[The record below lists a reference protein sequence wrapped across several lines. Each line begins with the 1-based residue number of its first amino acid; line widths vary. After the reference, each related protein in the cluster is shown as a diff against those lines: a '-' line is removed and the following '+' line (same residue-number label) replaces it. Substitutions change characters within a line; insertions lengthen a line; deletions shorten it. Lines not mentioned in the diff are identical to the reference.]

1 MEDRKIKGYVTAAS
15 TKPDSQFGFLFIRC
29 KLISNIREKECVYLG
44 RPWHPSSDPHRWAN
58 VVFKECYLDEHIHPD
73 GWCEMHGYSPENER
87 FFEYRNFGPGAK
99 QNPKRP
105 QLDEIEAERYT
116 KENVLKEWKVEI

>member
-1 MEDRKIKGYVTAAS
+1 MKVSVRADENIFVKVSLNKELLVERFLREDEVLDAV
-15 TKPDSQFGFLFIRC
+15 FE
-29 KLISNIREKECVYLG
+29 LIDGKNILQK
-44 RPWHPSSDPHRWAN
+44 RWVN

-73 GWCEMHGYSPENER
+73 GWCEMHGFCPENER
-87 FFEYRNFGPGAK
+87 FFEYRNFGPGSSK

-116 KENVLKEWKVEI
+116 KENVLKEWKIEI